1 MGDPTEEA
9 SLRPGEVL
17 LALDVGEAR
26 IGVARAEVG
35 PDFAFGRGALR
46 RTKQAEDVRRVADLV
61 AAEGAQRLIIG
72 LPRRTDGRD
81 SKQTQRVRAFARA
94 LHEVG
99 LRVEF
104 EDERFTTALAE
115 RDLVAGGLPL
125 GKRRDK
131 GRVDEAS
138 AIAILETRLRRAA
151 EARANRSGADDPGGA
166 TP

>member
-1 MGDPTEEA
+1 MHDAPPA
-9 SLRPGEVL
+9 PLRAGEVL

-46 RTKQAEDVRRVADLV
+46 RTRQAEDVRQVADLV
-61 AAEGAQRLIIG
+61 AAEGASRVIVG
-72 LPRRTDGRD
+72 LPHRTDGRD
-81 SKQTQRVRAFARA
+81 SKQTRRVRAFAQA
-94 LHEVG
+94 LRDAG

-115 RDLVAGGLPL
+115 RALRTGGLPL

-151 EARANRSGADDPGGA
+151 ETDPRPSDGDGPDGT